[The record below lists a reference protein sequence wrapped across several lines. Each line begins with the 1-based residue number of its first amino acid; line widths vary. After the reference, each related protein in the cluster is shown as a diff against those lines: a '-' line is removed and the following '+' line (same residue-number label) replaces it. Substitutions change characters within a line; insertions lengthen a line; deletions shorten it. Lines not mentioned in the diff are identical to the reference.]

1 MMFKILEKNGIN
13 NSSNIINYLEKNNVY
28 FTHSMMNKFLDLIFE
43 YESANDGDFY
53 SRLSELTLDQK
64 KLKKDRGIEL
74 IEKLEEMKMPVYFN
88 TLKELEKRIQ
98 KVKNNMI
105 NIKYPKE
112 LEGEAIFLEIKLK
125 TYKDVEKV
133 LNKLAEN
140 KKNIEDIVDIF
151 ENGTW
156 EE

>member
-1 MMFKILEKNGIN
+1 
-13 NSSNIINYLEKNNVY
+13 
-28 FTHSMMNKFLDLIFE
+28 
-43 YESANDGDFY
+43 
-53 SRLSELTLDQK
+53 
-64 KLKKDRGIEL
+64 
-74 IEKLEEMKMPVYFN
+74 
-88 TLKELEKRIQ
+88 
-98 KVKNNMI
+98 MI
-105 NIKYPKE
+105 NIKYPKD
-112 LEGEAIFLEIKLK
+112 LEGEAIFIEIKLK